1 MQNISPAKMSST
13 IEKQALTSLDFM
25 GAESHFSLIRK
36 NIFTQEIEQRNSI
49 EKNLS
54 PIFFFIEN
62 NDLENLKKLITEYP
76 EILNQKYQRALT
88 PVFFAIENNNLEAL
102 RIIIEIDPETL
113 NQVDRDGLTPI
124 FATIVNNDLEA
135 LKIIIE
141 TYPED
146 LSQAY
151 DHRLTPVFFAIENNN
166 LEALRILIKTYP
178 KIVEQKYEDD
188 LTPIFFAIENN
199 NLNALRILIEENPET
214 LWQEY
219 EENLTPIFFAINDPG
234 LDDKYIE
241 TIKTIIEAYPQ
252 ILEQEDA
259 NKNTAIIKIVELY
272 EDNPSEPNKNL
283 LQNIFTQQF
292 QKKLKD
298 EDIENLVKFV
308 KNLYLLKLVYEK
320 SGQII
325 RETMLKE
332 ILLSTLILNP
342 DDENDIFKQ
351 LILIYQKIC
360 QEKISEITF
369 FNQKGEKKS
378 LYIYNSRIKGH
389 SSYFIFHVDEKNKLT
404 AVSYC
409 DGNFICDERKLKSN
423 YINGAITYDFKILI
437 DFSEEMVKNFID
449 QHFKE
454 KDMDIIYDN
463 FAGLSE
469 LFRNMINDF
478 IVENFNERDAN
489 ILREKITESDFITT
503 TYSIPIKEQSR
514 ENCTFKSINIL
525 ARFLLEQQQQQTIFG
540 FDFINSQ
547 PNGIC
552 HEAYKN
558 VKERIVENATQNL
571 ILNAEKLG
579 KDFCEKV
586 KFPENIKFFLE
597 KSSKKETPATRFSQS
612 SVEKITEYIAS
623 NDNNYFTASRKRNF
637 SQLL

>member
-1 MQNISPAKMSST
+1 MPST
-13 IEKQALTSLDFM
+13 IGRQALTKPEFISND
-25 GAESHFSLIRK
+25 SPFSLIK
-36 NIFTQEIEQRNSI
+36 KIISTQEIEQKSSI

-54 PIFFFIEN
+54 PVFFFIKN
-62 NDLENLKKLITEYP
+62 NDLENLEKLITEYP
-76 EILNQKYQRALT
+76 EVLNQKYQGALT
-88 PVFFAIENNNLEAL
+88 PIFFAIENNNLEAL

-124 FATIVNNDLEA
+124 FTTIVNNNLET

-151 DHRLTPVFFAIENNN
+151 EHRLSPVFFAIENNN

-188 LTPIFFAIENN
+188 LTPIFFAIESN
-199 NLNALRILIEENPET
+199 NLKALRILIEERPET

-241 TIKTIIEAYPQ
+241 TIKTITDAYPQ
-252 ILEQEDA
+252 ILEQEDV

-283 LQNIFTQQF
+283 LQKIFTQQF
-292 QKKLKD
+292 QKKLED
-298 EDIENLVKFV
+298 EDIENLIKFV

-325 RETMLKE
+325 RETMLKK
-332 ILLSTLILNP
+332 IMLSTLILNP
-342 DDENDIFKQ
+342 DDEDDIFEQ

-369 FNQKGEKKS
+369 FNQKGEQNS
-378 LYIYNSRIKGH
+378 LHIYNSEIKDH

-404 AVSYC
+404 AISYC
-409 DGNFICDERKLKSN
+409 DGNLICDERKLKSN
-423 YINGAITYDFKILI
+423 YINGVITFDFKILI
-437 DFSEEMVKNFID
+437 DFSEEMVQNFID
-449 QHFKE
+449 KHSKEREVSIFYKKFDDLIDIFK
-454 KDMDIIYDN
+454 
-463 FAGLSE
+463 
-469 LFRNMINDF
+469 NMIDDF
-478 IVENFNERDAN
+478 VTKNFNERDAN

-503 TYSIPIKEQSR
+503 TYSIPIQAQDR
-514 ENCTFKSINIL
+514 ENCTFKSINVL
-525 ARFLLEQQQQQTIFG
+525 ARFLLEQQQRETIFG

-547 PNGIC
+547 PHGIG
-552 HEAYKN
+552 HEAYKK
-558 VKERIVENATQNL
+558 VKQQMIENATQNL
-571 ILNAEKLG
+571 ILSAEKLG
-579 KDFCEKV
+579 KDFCDKV
-586 KFPENIKFFLE
+586 KFSENIRFFLE
-597 KSSKKETPATRFSQS
+597 KSSKKKTPATRFSQS
-612 SVEKITEYIAS
+612 SVEKITEFLAS
-623 NDNNYFTASRKRNF
+623 NEVDYVAISRKRNF

>member
-1 MQNISPAKMSST
+1 MQNLSPLAP
-13 IEKQALTSLDFM
+13 Q
-25 GAESHFSLIRK
+25 FSLEKKRRLNPHFVDDKSPYAVIRK
-36 NIFTQEIEQRNSI
+36 IIFTQEIEQKNSI

-54 PIFFFIEN
+54 PVFFFIKN
-62 NDLENLKKLITEYP
+62 NDLENLEKLITEYP
-76 EILNQKYQRALT
+76 ELLNQKYQRALT
-88 PVFFAIENNNLEAL
+88 PVFFAIEHNNLEAF
-102 RIIIEIDPETL
+102 RIIIKIDPKTL

-124 FATIVNNDLEA
+124 FTTIVNNNLET

-188 LTPIFFAIENN
+188 LTPIFFAIESN
-199 NLNALRILIEENPET
+199 NLKALRILIEERPET

-241 TIKTIIEAYPQ
+241 AIKTITDTYPQ
-252 ILEQEDA
+252 ILEQEDV

-272 EDNPSEPNKNL
+272 EDNPSKPNKNL
-283 LQNIFTQQF
+283 LQKIFTQQF
-292 QKKLKD
+292 QKKLEN

-308 KNLYLLKLVYEK
+308 RNLYLLKLIYED

-325 RETMLKE
+325 RETMLKK
-332 ILLSTLILNP
+332 ILLSTLILDPN
-342 DDENDIFKQ
+342 DEDDIFKQ

-360 QEKISEITF
+360 QEKTGEITF
-369 FNQKGEKKS
+369 FNQKGAQNS
-378 LYIYNSRIKGH
+378 LHIFNSEISDH
-389 SSYFIFHVDEKNKLT
+389 SSYFVFHVDEKNKLT
-404 AVSYC
+404 AISYC
-409 DGNFICDERKLKSN
+409 DGNLICDERKIDSN

-449 QHFKE
+449 QNFRE
-454 KDMDIIYDN
+454 KDIDIIYDN
-463 FAGLSE
+463 FEGLSE
-469 LFRNMINDF
+469 LFRDMINDF
-478 IVENFNERDAN
+478 IAENFNERDAN
-489 ILREKITESDFITT
+489 VLREKITESDFIKT
-503 TYSIPIKEQSR
+503 TYSIPIQAQER

-547 PNGIC
+547 PYGIG

-558 VKERIVENATQNL
+558 VKERMVENATQNL
-571 ILNAEKLG
+571 ILSAEKLG
-579 KDFCEKV
+579 KEFCDKV
-586 KFPENIKFFLE
+586 KFFENIKIFLE
-597 KSSKKETPATRFSQS
+597 KSSKKKTPATRFSQS
-612 SVEKITEYIAS
+612 SVEKITEFLTS
-623 NDNNYFTASRKRNF
+623 NEVDYVAISRKRNF